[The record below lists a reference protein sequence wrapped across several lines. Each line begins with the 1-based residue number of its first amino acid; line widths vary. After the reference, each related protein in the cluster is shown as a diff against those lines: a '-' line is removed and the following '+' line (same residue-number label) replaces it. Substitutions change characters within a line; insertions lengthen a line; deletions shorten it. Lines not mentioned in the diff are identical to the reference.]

1 MNNTAGNN
9 RRCDD
14 RGSYTLE
21 AALCLA
27 VLFPVLGWIAAYG
40 LAGLGDGTASNAAAA
55 AARAASIA
63 ADPDSAQSAG
73 QQAASASL
81 AQAQRTCRSSS
92 ISIDTSNFPAQAGD
106 AGAVSVTVTCTVSMA
121 DLAIPGLPVSKT
133 LRATRHSAVDRYVTR
148 GGN

>member
-1 MNNTAGNN
+1 MNALAHH
-9 RRCDD
+9 RHRDD

-27 VLFPVLGWIAAYG
+27 VLIPVLGWIAAYG

-55 AARAASIA
+55 AARAASIS
-63 ADPDSAQSAG
+63 ADPGTAQSAG
-73 QQAASASL
+73 EQAAADSL

-92 ISIDTSNFPAQAGD
+92 ISINTSRFPSRAGE

-121 DLAIPGLPVSKT
+121 DLAIPGLPGSKT